1 MIKPRFWWVPV
12 AVMFL
17 AACGGK
23 GQPAAKGGR
32 AEKVPNVSVQP
43 AALRDMTE
51 TILVTGAVHPIGEA
65 VVAAET
71 AGLVER
77 VPVTKGQRVKAGQVL
92 AEIARQSSR
101 NQLDLAEA
109 ALAQARLAREEAALG
124 QQRAQTAVETTEAQI
139 RQAKL
144 ARTQAENSFHISGL
158 NLTNRNAHF
167 ERVRKLYDQ
176 KLVAQ
181 AAFDDASVSLKSM
194 QADHAAAGI
203 AVDTAKEAVTLA
215 EQGLAQARLALEG
228 SRLGV
233 SQAESGIA
241 AATASLAQARLHYDK
256 GLVTAPFDALVD
268 DLYLDPGEYAKVEAL
283 VAHLIQA
290 DRVKVAFGAAERD
303 VTLLKVGQEASF
315 TLDSL
320 PGQTFTGRVTFIA
333 LSSDSQTGTY
343 PVEITAPNPDG
354 RLRAGMVAQVLLTR
368 RTVSQA
374 VAAPTFAVVPKEE
387 GDVVF
392 VLAGDKAARRK
403 VETGIRENGWIQVV
417 SGLAAGEPL
426 IVKGQRD
433 LQDGQTVKVIR

>member
-1 MIKPRFWWVPV
+1 MTKPRFWWVPV

-32 AEKVPNVSVQP
+32 AEKVPNVSVEP

-51 TILVTGAVHPIGEA
+51 TIRVTGALHPIGEA

-124 QQRAQTAVETTEAQI
+124 QQRAQAAVETTEAQI

-228 SRLGV
+228 SRLGI
-233 SQAESGIA
+233 SRAEAGIA

-256 GLVTAPFDALVD
+256 GLVTAPFDGLVD

-283 VAHLIQA
+283 VAHIIQA
-290 DRVKVAFGAAERD
+290 DRIKVAFGAAERD

-320 PGQTFTGRVTFIA
+320 PGETFAGRVTFVA
-333 LSSDSQTGTY
+333 LSADTRTNTY
-343 PVEITAPNPDG
+343 PMEITAPNPDG
-354 RLRAGMVAQVLLTR
+354 RLRSGMVAQVLLTR
-368 RTVSQA
+368 RTVSQT
-374 VAAPTFAVVPKEE
+374 VAAPTFAVVPKEDE
-387 GDVVF
+387 NVVF